1 MLEPSKNGRAW
12 IDDLTGGL
20 NTTDPPE
27 KIADNQLQIAQ
38 NVEWTQTNIAQRRQ
52 GGQNNIGT
60 EVWGSGKSLVSVWRH
75 IPGNDETGAE
85 LFGMDTSATVVL
97 GRLAASANWAAV
109 TVGDAISN
117 APQADVASFNGKAFI
132 AYDSAVDR
140 LHVWDGTSLRR
151 VGLPKPGAAPTV
163 ANTGAGAYAAVQ
175 RWYKVQWYNN
185 GVALNQPLSPLS
197 DAVSFTPSGAGTA
210 ARITRPTA
218 AGEHETAWLV
228 YGSPDNVNFY
238 LISGAIAIATTTYDD
253 SVAPSAYANTPQP
266 SLTAPSADLDYYT
279 VPPSPRYLLVD
290 GARVLLFSSWETTAY
305 QSRMWFTPLLH
316 TSAFPIA
323 DDERVPS
330 TNYLDLDP
338 SDGGGLTGAAM
349 LSGTPYAFKTA
360 RIYRLNATTNAT
372 KPYTRT
378 VISQTVGALSHR
390 SIVRGEDDAGN
401 QCLYFL
407 SRRGPYRLSDY
418 GLEYLGHDL
427 EFGTWS
433 TVNKTGVN
441 VLPFGLYYEQKHQI
455 WWWVTTGSNSNPDTV
470 LVLSIPHAKRQG
482 DGSVRGGWTTF
493 TGDIASALAAVM
505 FSKTLGAT
513 MSLDLKPYV
522 AQVNNG
528 TTDPDGPL
536 VMYDADGVY
545 TDGGAR
551 ATAYTGRVKTKAFSP
566 GGRDKRGG
574 LLEGFMTAKATG
586 CTFNLSAIRNYG
598 QDTVP
603 ASVTISGDATLSR
616 DDVKIENLTL
626 GECKTIELQIEDGG
640 VARAWTIDTIGL
652 RVEQEGER

>member
-1 MLEPSKNGRAW
+1 MLEPSKNGLAW

-27 KIADNQLQIAQ
+27 KIGDNQLQIAQ
-38 NVEWTQTNIAQRRQ
+38 NIEWTQTNIAQRRQ

-60 EVWGSGKSLVSVWRH
+60 EVWGAGKSLVSVWRH
-75 IPGNDETGAE
+75 IPGNDESAAE
-85 LFGMDTSATVVL
+85 LFAMDNSATVVL
-97 GRLAASANWAAV
+97 GRLAGSANWSAV

-117 APQADVASFNGKAFI
+117 PQAAELVSFNGKAWI

-140 LHVWDGTSLRR
+140 LHVWNGSSLRR
-151 VGLPKPGAAPTV
+151 AGLPKPGAAPTV
-163 ANTGAGAYAAVQ
+163 ANTGAGTYAAIQ
-175 RWYKVQWYNN
+175 RWYKVQWFNETERVL
-185 GVALNQPLSPLS
+185 GPLS

-210 ARITRPTA
+210 ARVTRPTA
-218 AGEHETAWLV
+218 AGEHETKWVL

-238 LISGAIAIATTTYDD
+238 LIASVAIATTTFDD
-253 SVAPSAYANTPQP
+253 STAPSAYATVSTSALS
-266 SLTAPSADLDYYT
+266 SLSSDLDYYT
-279 VPPSPRYLLVD
+279 TPPSPKYLLVD
-290 GARVLLFSSWETTAY
+290 GARLLLLSSWETAAY
-305 QSRMWFTPLLH
+305 TSRVWITPLLH
-316 TSAFPIA
+316 TTSADIA

-330 TNYLDLDP
+330 TSYLDLDP
-338 SDGGGLTGAAM
+338 TDGGGLTGGAM
-349 LSGTPYAFKTA
+349 LNGTPYVFKTA

-372 KPYTRT
+372 KPYTRS
-378 VISQTVGALSHR
+378 VISRTVGCAAPR
-390 SIVRGEDDAGN
+390 SIVLGEDDQGN

-407 SRRGPYRLSDY
+407 SRRGPYRLSEY
-418 GLEYLGHDL
+418 GLEYLGADF
-427 EFGTWS
+427 EFGFWNM
-433 TVNKTGVN
+433 VQLGQF
-441 VLPFGLYYEQKHQI
+441 FGIYYERKHQM
-455 WWWVTTGSNSNPDTV
+455 WWWMDTTGDAIPDTV

-522 AQVNNG
+522 AQINNG
-528 TTDPDGPL
+528 GSDPDGPL
-536 VMYDADGVY
+536 VMYDADSIY

-551 ATAYTGRVKTKAFSP
+551 ATAYTGKFKTKAFNP

-574 LLEGFMTAKATG
+574 LQEGFITAKATG
-586 CTFNLSAIRNYG
+586 CTFSISAIRNYG
-598 QDTVP
+598 QETIP

-626 GECKTIELQIEDGG
+626 GECKTLELQFDDGG
-640 VARAWTIDTIGL
+640 VARAWTIDTLGL
-652 RVEQEGER
+652 RLKEEGAR